1 MNPFV
6 SGAFMN
12 PYISELL
19 AADRARELRAQA
31 QLHVQRR
38 GPRNSLRHRAGWT
51 MVEVG
56 LRVAGTSRDG

>member
-12 PYISELL
+12 PYVSELL
-19 AADRARELRAQA
+19 AVDRARELHAQA
-31 QLHVQRR
+31 QLHVRRR

-51 MVEVG
+51 LVEVG
-56 LRVAGTSRDG
+56 LRVAGTSPDG